1 MSLDR
6 RIHVRNKARL
16 VKGIGGMIK
25 EDTMRL
31 YEDLDDLAALTLED
45 DIYEIKRSS
54 QWLIDTLSELEHCL
68 YLIRRDS

>member
-1 MSLDR
+1 MNRDI

-16 VKGIGGMIK
+16 AKGIGNIIK
-25 EDTMRL
+25 EDTTRL
-31 YEDLDDLAALTLED
+31 HSDLDDLAVITLEE

-54 QWLIDTLSELEHCL
+54 QWLIDTLSELEHYL

>member
-25 EDTMRL
+25 EDTTRL